1 MGTHPIFESDF
12 DCLTD
17 MLSLRALNQ
26 AARRGFFTAKP
37 IISVKDQVDMY
48 GPTSIRK
55 IELETFEA
63 GFDIFSQYDDN
74 VPVAPVGEGSRDNPY
89 VVPTRNQGRVVLL
102 DSSCE
107 APGVEGIGA
116 PLKPFWVWQDGDG

>member
-1 MGTHPIFESDF
+1 MTMFHKHQSEI
-12 DCLTD
+12 L
-17 MLSLRALNQ
+17 LRL
-26 AARRGFFTAKP
+26 
-37 IISVKDQVDMY
+37 VLVEHCHH
-48 GPTSIRK
+48 

-74 VPVAPVGEGSRDNPY
+74 VPQAPIGEGSRENPY
-89 VVPTRNQGRVVLL
+89 VVPTRNQGRVVFL

-116 PLKPFWVWQDGDG
+116 PLKPFWVWQDGDGHSG